1 MSQLKF
7 RRFKAVI
14 KSWQTVLE
22 EAAEFASSVGR
33 ERVVS
38 ISHSED
44 HSMSI
49 VVVWYWDE

>member
-7 RRFKAVI
+7 RRFSALI
-14 KSWQTVLE
+14 KSWETVLQ

-33 ERVVS
+33 DKIVS

-44 HSMSI
+44 HSRSI
-49 VVVWYWDE
+49 VVVWYWDK